1 MGHLAWQGGG
11 ELDFLTRH
19 GDRIR
24 EVHLHDAVS
33 VSTGGRTQTRDHLPL
48 GRGQIDYGAFL
59 RRLEEIGYEGA
70 VILFAQGRVQRR
82 GSDGP

>member
-1 MGHLAWQGGG
+1 MEFAHRTIRQGTSICLDVGHLAWQGGG

-33 VSTGGRTQTRDHLPL
+33 VSTSGRTQTRDHLPL
-48 GRGQIDYGAFL
+48 GRGA
-59 RRLEEIGYEGA
+59 R
-70 VILFAQGRVQRR
+70 
-82 GSDGP
+82 